1 MEDKYEIYILAGGPE
16 EEWCREFGVG
26 YKALL
31 PWGGKT
37 IIETMVEKIRKDL
50 DIPITV
56 VGHKNWPIAHIE
68 GATLIKTE
76 SKDIMDTIAS
86 ITPKA
91 EYTLL
96 LTGDSPLVEGKH
108 LLPMFEDPAELT
120 AGLIKKEDF
129 NKAFP
134 GFHKTF
140 IPIKDMSIKLAGAAL
155 IKREKWDIIVTEGAK
170 FYAYRKNPA
179 KIVWKM
185 GIPLFMKLITRKL
198 TVDDVVKWVY
208 NSFGVHG
215 KVAEVHPSLGA
226 DVDDK
231 EDYVI
236 LKLFE
241 TLGRG

>member
-1 MEDKYEIYILAGGPE
+1 VEYKHEIYILAGGPE

-26 YKALL
+26 YRALL

-37 IIETMVEKIRKDL
+37 IIETMVENIRKDF
-50 DIPITV
+50 DFPITV
-56 VGHKNWPIAHIE
+56 VGHKKWPIDHIE
-68 GATLIKTE
+68 GATLIKTN
-76 SKDIMDTIAS
+76 SLHIMDTVSS
-86 ITPKA
+86 IKPQA

-108 LLPMFEDPAELT
+108 LLPFFENPSELT
-120 AGLIKKEDF
+120 AGLIKKEEF
-129 NKAFP
+129 EKVFP

-155 IKREKWDIIVTEGAK
+155 IKKDKWDTIVTEGAK
-170 FYAYRKNPA
+170 FYSYRKNPA

-185 GIPLFMKLITRKL
+185 GISLFIKLLTRSI
-198 TVDDVVKWVY
+198 TVDDVVKWAY
-208 NSFGVHG
+208 NSFGVRG
-215 KVAEVHPSLGA
+215 KVAIVHPSLGA

-231 EDYVI
+231 EDYVM